1 MAEVISQHD
10 GTKPAPVDLASD
22 DIAVLTYTSG
32 TTGQP
37 KGAMNTHHNLT
48 FDAQTYRDWVG
59 LTGDDVIL
67 GIAPLFHITGLVAH
81 VMIALLLQALD
92 AYTRGHLAAYKRPRR
107 IVVTDSLPTTA
118 TGKILRRVLRDGDVG

>member
-1 MAEVISQHD
+1 
-10 GTKPAPVDLASD
+10 
-22 DIAVLTYTSG
+22 
-32 TTGQP
+32 
-37 KGAMNTHHNLT
+37 MNTHHNLT